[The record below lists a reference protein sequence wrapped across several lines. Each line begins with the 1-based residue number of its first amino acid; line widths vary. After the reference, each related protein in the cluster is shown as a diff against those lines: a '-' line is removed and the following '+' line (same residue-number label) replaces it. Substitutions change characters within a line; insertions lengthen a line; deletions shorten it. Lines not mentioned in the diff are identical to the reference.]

1 MSGREGEGRSEAGSS
16 FRVGKGAFLYLVV
29 ILLALSVPL
38 QYLTRREVV
47 VGIPSREAHS
57 HAHGEGEEEHA
68 HAGES
73 EEHTHAGESEEEEHA
88 HEHPEEEGH
97 LAVEV
102 PLGTN
107 LIPNHGFEVGTRE
120 SVPGWLRII
129 SPQGAISYRDED
141 ESHEGFASAAVYAG
155 EAFAEGAGWI
165 TRVAELPLDHDV
177 VVEGYVKA
185 ELTRGGA
192 YLAAFYEYEEEG
204 ERRAEIA
211 FSPGVAGS
219 SGWTPQSLR
228 LYIPPGAQAVY
239 VQAVVYGQ
247 GRAWFD
253 DISVVVE
260 EKALP

>member
-16 FRVGKGAFLYLVV
+16 FRIGKGAFLCLVV
-29 ILLALSVPL
+29 ILLAFSVPL

-47 VGIPSREAHS
+47 VGIPSGEAHS

-73 EEHTHAGESEEEEHA
+73 EEEHAGESEEHA

-107 LIPNHGFEVGTRE
+107 LISNYGFEVGTRE
-120 SVPGWLRII
+120 RVPGWLRIF
-129 SPQGAISYRDED
+129 SPQGAVSYRDED
-141 ESHEGFASAAVYAG
+141 EAHEGFASAAVYAG

-165 TRVAELPLDHDV
+165 TRIAELPLDHDV
-177 VVEGYVKA
+177 VVEGYVKT
-185 ELTRGGA
+185 ELARGGA
-192 YLAAFYEYEEEG
+192 YLAVFYEYEEEG
-204 ERRAEIA
+204 ERRAEAA
-211 FSPGVAGS
+211 FSPGVAVS
-219 SGWTPQSLR
+219 SDWTPQSLR

-253 DISVVVE
+253 DISLVVE
-260 EKALP
+260 EKELP